1 MGVLSFCVKFAALN
15 VVFIA
20 VLVALAVNGTLK
32 PLAVYMDSY
41 ETSRGLY
48 FRGMVPAM
56 HGDTPW
62 GFSLEEMPDLT
73 GETIFVTGGNVGL
86 GYWTAYHLAAN
97 KATVMLLD
105 FTRERSL
112 HIALVFLPLALISI
126 YTNLCP
132 KLCAYN
138 RHMK

>member
-20 VLVALAVNGTLK
+20 VLVALAFNGTLK

-62 GFSLEEMPDLT
+62 GFTLEEMPDLT

-105 FTRERSL
+105 FTRRSL
-112 HIALVFLPLALISI
+112 HIPLVFLPLAFLISKD
-126 YTNLCP
+126 TNLCL